1 MKKIGLTFLFL
12 LWGFSGSGVFA
23 QLLSAEELKKKP
35 IYTNLSTAI
44 KNPEKVY
51 RLSLKKQKLKEIP
64 ESVFLLKNLQELDI
78 SRNKI
83 KAIPK
88 EIAQLKNLEILD
100 ASLNK
105 IDTVYAEI
113 GELVNIK
120 ELNLSQNFISY
131 LPSSIGN
138 LNKMVL
144 LDLWKNYI
152 SVFPFEISNLQK
164 TLKVVDLRVNMIKD
178 EEQEEISNLLPET
191 KISFSLDCNCN

>member
-1 MKKIGLTFLFL
+1 MKKTGLMLLFL
-12 LWGFSGSGVFA
+12 SWILSGTEVFA
-23 QLLSAEELKKKP
+23 QLLNSEELTKKP
-35 IYTNLSTAI
+35 VYTNLSTAI

-51 RLSLKKQKLKEIP
+51 RLSLKKQKLKKIP
-64 ESVFLLKNLQELDI
+64 ESVFMLTNLQELNI

-83 KAIPK
+83 KEIPK

-100 ASLNK
+100 ASSNK

-113 GELVNIK
+113 GVLVNIK

-152 SVFPFEISNLQK
+152 SVFPPEISNLQK
-164 TLKVVDLRVNMIKD
+164 TLKVVDLRVNIIKD
-178 EEQEEISNLLPET
+178 DEQEEISNLLPET
-191 KISFSLDCNCN
+191 KIYFSVDCNCN

>member
-1 MKKIGLTFLFL
+1 MKKLGLTLLFL
-12 LWGFSGSGVFA
+12 LWLFSDTSIYA
-23 QLLSAEELKKKP
+23 QLLNSEELKKKP
-35 IYTNLSTAI
+35 VYTNLSTAI

-51 RLSLKKQKLKEIP
+51 RLSLKKQKLRNIP
-64 ESVFLLKNLQELDI
+64 ESVFLLTNLQELNI

-83 KAIPK
+83 KEIPK
-88 EIAQLKNLEILD
+88 KIAQLKNLEKLD
-100 ASLNK
+100 ASSNK
-105 IDTVYAEI
+105 IDTVHAEI

-152 SVFPFEISNLQK
+152 SVFPPEISNLQK
-164 TLKVVDLRVNMIKD
+164 TLKVVDLRVNIIKD
-178 EEQEEISNLLPET
+178 DEQEEISNLLPET
-191 KISFSLDCNCN
+191 KIYFSVDCNCN